1 MTAAFWQDMT
11 NIIGTIIVSL
21 QARQPQ
27 QKQSEFTQT
36 GQTNRRYNYNEYALA
51 ALMVNANV
59 FNTSDIPRIWG
70 NSRSQKSS
78 QKTDKKYIKACS
90 VGQV

>member
-1 MTAAFWQDMT
+1 MRD
-11 NIIGTIIVSL
+11 
-21 QARQPQ
+21 
-27 QKQSEFTQT
+27 
-36 GQTNRRYNYNEYALA
+36 NYNEYTFA
-51 ALMVNANV
+51 AFVGYKNV
-59 FNTSDIPRIWG
+59 SNTSDIPRIWG